1 MKRNKKRIVVALGG
15 NALGNTPAQQLK
27 QVRAAAGIIADL
39 AAEGHELIIGHGN
52 GPQVGIINSAMN
64 YAAQCGPRTPYMPFA
79 ECGAMS
85 QGFIGYHLQQALQQS
100 LQRRGIGKTVV
111 SVVTQVEVD
120 PQDPAF
126 LHPTKPIGNFYTRE
140 EAEEISA
147 ERGFTF
153 VEDAGRGYRRVVPSP
168 RPRRI
173 VELGAIRKMVQSGLL
188 VIAAGGGGIPVVE
201 EDGELRGIDAVV
213 DKDMSCSRLAVQMK
227 ADMLLILTAV
237 DRVCINFNRP
247 DQKALDRMTIGQAQ
261 EYIKEGQFAPGSML
275 PKVEAC
281 LEFAGALP
289 GRAAVITSLESAR
302 AALDGLSGTWIRSE
316 ETVPGGMARYGE
328 DLCGEAR
335 CGADRCEAARCEE
348 ARYGA
353 DRYGE
358 ARYGSDSYG
367 AAPAETAPQGAP
379 ACPAFQEDGDV
390 LVTAI

>member
-140 EAEEISA
+140 EA
-147 ERGFTF
+147 
-153 VEDAGRGYRRVVPSP
+153 
-168 RPRRI
+168 
-173 VELGAIRKMVQSGLL
+173 
-188 VIAAGGGGIPVVE
+188 
-201 EDGELRGIDAVV
+201 
-213 DKDMSCSRLAVQMK
+213 
-227 ADMLLILTAV
+227 
-237 DRVCINFNRP
+237 
-247 DQKALDRMTIGQAQ
+247 
-261 EYIKEGQFAPGSML
+261 
-275 PKVEAC
+275 
-281 LEFAGALP
+281 
-289 GRAAVITSLESAR
+289 
-302 AALDGLSGTWIRSE
+302 
-316 ETVPGGMARYGE
+316 
-328 DLCGEAR
+328 
-335 CGADRCEAARCEE
+335 
-348 ARYGA
+348 
-353 DRYGE
+353 
-358 ARYGSDSYG
+358 
-367 AAPAETAPQGAP
+367 
-379 ACPAFQEDGDV
+379 
-390 LVTAI
+390 

>member
-39 AAEGHELIIGHGN
+39 AGEGHELIIGHGN

-85 QGFIGYHLQQALQQS
+85 QGFIGYHIQQALQQS

-120 PQDPAF
+120 SQDPAF
-126 LHPTKPIGNFYTRE
+126 LHPTKPIGNFSPRE
-140 EAEEISA
+140 EAEQISG

-247 DQKALDRMTIGQAQ
+247 DQKALDRMSIGQAQ

-281 LEFAGALP
+281 LEFAVALP

-302 AALDGLSGTWIRSE
+302 AALEGLSGTCIRSE
-316 ETVPGGMARYGE
+316 ETVPG
-328 DLCGEAR
+328 
-335 CGADRCEAARCEE
+335 
-348 ARYGA
+348 
-353 DRYGE
+353 
-358 ARYGSDSYG
+358 
-367 AAPAETAPQGAP
+367 ETSPHGAP
-379 ACPAFQEDGDV
+379 ACPVFQEDGNV

>member
-1 MKRNKKRIVVALGG
+1 M
-15 NALGNTPAQQLK
+15 
-27 QVRAAAGIIADL
+27 
-39 AAEGHELIIGHGN
+39 
-52 GPQVGIINSAMN
+52 
-64 YAAQCGPRTPYMPFA
+64 
-79 ECGAMS
+79 
-85 QGFIGYHLQQALQQS
+85 
-100 LQRRGIGKTVV
+100 V

-213 DKDMSCSRLAVQMK
+213 DKDISCSRLAVQMK

-281 LEFAGALP
+281 LEFAEALP

-302 AALDGLSGTWIRSE
+302 AALEGLSGTWIRSE
-316 ETVPGGMARYGE
+316 ETVPGGMARYGS
-328 DLCGEAR
+328 DLCGEVRYGADRCEADR

-367 AAPAETAPQGAP
+367 SAPAETAPQGAP

>member
-1 MKRNKKRIVVALGG
+1 M
-15 NALGNTPAQQLK
+15 
-27 QVRAAAGIIADL
+27 
-39 AAEGHELIIGHGN
+39 
-52 GPQVGIINSAMN
+52 
-64 YAAQCGPRTPYMPFA
+64 
-79 ECGAMS
+79 
-85 QGFIGYHLQQALQQS
+85 
-100 LQRRGIGKTVV
+100 
-111 SVVTQVEVD
+111 
-120 PQDPAF
+120 
-126 LHPTKPIGNFYTRE
+126 
-140 EAEEISA
+140 
-147 ERGFTF
+147 
-153 VEDAGRGYRRVVPSP
+153 VPSP

-302 AALDGLSGTWIRSE
+302 AALEGLSGTWIRSE
-316 ETVPGGMARYGE
+316 ETVPGGMARYGSDSCE
-328 DLCGEAR
+328 AAR
-335 CGADRCEAARCEE
+335 CGADRCEAARYGSDSYGE
-348 ARYGA
+348 A
-353 DRYGE
+353 RYGE
-358 ARYGSDSYG
+358 ARYGSDSGG

>member
-1 MKRNKKRIVVALGG
+1 
-15 NALGNTPAQQLK
+15 
-27 QVRAAAGIIADL
+27 
-39 AAEGHELIIGHGN
+39 
-52 GPQVGIINSAMN
+52 
-64 YAAQCGPRTPYMPFA
+64 
-79 ECGAMS
+79 
-85 QGFIGYHLQQALQQS
+85 
-100 LQRRGIGKTVV
+100 
-111 SVVTQVEVD
+111 
-120 PQDPAF
+120 
-126 LHPTKPIGNFYTRE
+126 
-140 EAEEISA
+140 
-147 ERGFTF
+147 
-153 VEDAGRGYRRVVPSP
+153 
-168 RPRRI
+168 
-173 VELGAIRKMVQSGLL
+173 
-188 VIAAGGGGIPVVE
+188 
-201 EDGELRGIDAVV
+201 
-213 DKDMSCSRLAVQMK
+213 
-227 ADMLLILTAV
+227 
-237 DRVCINFNRP
+237 
-247 DQKALDRMTIGQAQ
+247 MTIGQAQ

-316 ETVPGGMARYGE
+316 ETVPGGMARYGS

-379 ACPAFQEDGDV
+379 VCPAFQEDGDV

>member
-227 ADMLLILTAV
+227 ADDPHGRGPGLYQFQPAGPEGAGP
-237 DRVCINFNRP
+237 DDHRP
-247 DQKALDRMTIGQAQ
+247 GAGIHKRRTIRAGQHAAQ
-261 EYIKEGQFAPGSML
+261 GGGLPGVRRS
-275 PKVEAC
+275 P
-281 LEFAGALP
+281 AGAGGGDHVPGERPGGP
-289 GRAAVITSLESAR
+289 GRAERHVDPVGG
-302 AALDGLSGTWIRSE
+302 DGPRRDGPVWIELVWRGPVWSG
-316 ETVPGGMARYGE
+316 PM
-328 DLCGEAR
+328 
-335 CGADRCEAARCEE
+335 
-348 ARYGA
+348 
-353 DRYGE
+353 
-358 ARYGSDSYG
+358 
-367 AAPAETAPQGAP
+367 
-379 ACPAFQEDGDV
+379 
-390 LVTAI
+390 

>member
-1 MKRNKKRIVVALGG
+1 M
-15 NALGNTPAQQLK
+15 
-27 QVRAAAGIIADL
+27 
-39 AAEGHELIIGHGN
+39 
-52 GPQVGIINSAMN
+52 
-64 YAAQCGPRTPYMPFA
+64 
-79 ECGAMS
+79 
-85 QGFIGYHLQQALQQS
+85 
-100 LQRRGIGKTVV
+100 
-111 SVVTQVEVD
+111 TQVEVD

-247 DQKALDRMTIGQAQ
+247 DQKALDRMSIGQAQ

-281 LEFAGALP
+281 LEFAVALP
-289 GRAAVITSLESAR
+289 GRAAVITSLERAR
-302 AALDGLSGTWIRSE
+302 AALEGLSGTWIRSE
-316 ETVPGGMARYGE
+316 ETVPG
-328 DLCGEAR
+328 
-335 CGADRCEAARCEE
+335 
-348 ARYGA
+348 
-353 DRYGE
+353 
-358 ARYGSDSYG
+358 
-367 AAPAETAPQGAP
+367 ETSPHGAP
-379 ACPAFQEDGDV
+379 ACPAFQEDGNV